1 MKSSL
6 LTFIAVF
13 ATVITFAQSSSST
26 ATSNQEETRLIQLQ
40 TENPADLK
48 ANYNLAAYYYNLSV
62 ELLQGQASG
71 TLAGVEGIVS
81 ELAKNFNL
89 ALPPA
94 LAAYKID
101 NQNLEVLKMLSGI
114 YFGINDMD
122 SKSKIDKEIKKL
134 SK

>member
-13 ATVITFAQSSSST
+13 ATVIAFAQSSSST

-71 TLAGVEGIVS
+71 ALAGVEGIDS

>member
-71 TLAGVEGIVS
+71 ALAGVEGIDS

-101 NQNLEVLKMLSGI
+101 NQKLGGTKNAERHLFWHQRYG
-114 YFGINDMD
+114 F
-122 SKSKIDKEIKKL
+122 KKQNR
-134 SK
+134 